1 MEKSILL
8 SDSYYGNFSTAVA
21 TCGSQLN
28 RFQINLLVKKL
39 GVTEITLAFDKEYDK
54 PYSEE
59 GKKYRQK
66 LIDKCKKYQGLAT
79 FYYIFDEHGLLNK
92 KDSPIDRGL
101 ETFEILFNKRIK
113 IV

>member
-1 MEKSILL
+1 ML
-8 SDSYYGNFSTAVA
+8 SNSYYGNFSTAVA

-66 LIDKCKKYQGLAT
+66 LLINVKNIKVLQP
-79 FYYIFDEHGLLNK
+79 FIIFLTNTG
-92 KDSPIDRGL
+92 
-101 ETFEILFNKRIK
+101 F
-113 IV
+113 